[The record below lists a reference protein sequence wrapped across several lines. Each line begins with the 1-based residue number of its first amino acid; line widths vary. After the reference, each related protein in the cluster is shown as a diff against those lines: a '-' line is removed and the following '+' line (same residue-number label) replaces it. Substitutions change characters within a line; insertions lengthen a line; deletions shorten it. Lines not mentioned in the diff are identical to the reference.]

1 LRNFSNKTTQLVK
14 QKSFILPIAACLVG
28 MMLLLQSCKDA
39 NTAQNAAA
47 PVAGAAATAAPSGKS
62 LSIVYVNL
70 DTLVGQYQYVKDLK
84 VSLEA
89 EGKRAQ
95 ASLETK
101 AKTLQAKVVA
111 YQKNVQAAQ
120 QAAETTPRV
129 ELERLQ
135 KEFAGMERQLQQEEQ
150 EIGMQRQNAAAGLA
164 QKEADLMKK
173 LKEKLD
179 STLKRISTEKGY
191 DYILAE
197 GNGGAVL
204 FGNKGMNI
212 TTDVLSVMNAD
223 YATEKNKK

>member
-14 QKSFILPIAACLVG
+14 QKSFILPIAVCLMG

-39 NTAQNAAA
+39 NTAQNAVA
-47 PVAGAAATAAPSGKS
+47 PTATTAVAAPSGKS

-70 DTLVGQYQYVKDLK
+70 DTLVSQYQYVKDLK
-84 VSLEA
+84 ASLEA

-95 ASLETK
+95 ASLEMK

-120 QAAETTPRV
+120 QAAETTARV

-135 KEFAGMERQLQQEEQ
+135 KEFAATERQLQQEEQ

-164 QKEADLMKK
+164 QKEGELMKK

-179 STLKRISTEKGY
+179 NTLKKISTEKGY

-212 TTDVLSVMNAD
+212 TSDVLSAMNAD